1 MVADESQHL
10 SETAHQDGVNA
21 EPADGAVVVDTD
33 DREDYVD
40 HNEILQNILDPLTLA
55 VRVVA
60 VVSVFA
66 A

>member
-1 MVADESQHL
+1 MADESQHL

-21 EPADGAVVVDTD
+21 EPADGAVVVDTV
-33 DREDYVD
+33 DREDYVGR
-40 HNEILQNILDPLTLA
+40 NEILQNSLVPLTLA
-55 VRVVA
+55 VYVVA